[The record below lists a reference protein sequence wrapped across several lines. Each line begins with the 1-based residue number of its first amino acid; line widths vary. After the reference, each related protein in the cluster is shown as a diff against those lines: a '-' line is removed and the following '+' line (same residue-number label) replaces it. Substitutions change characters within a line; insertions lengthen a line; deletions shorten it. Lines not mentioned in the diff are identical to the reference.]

1 MSDTSQT
8 LHALLQEEHAQLVA
22 LAALLEAEFEA
33 ARSSEDLTDILAQ
46 KQTQLAVLDAATGK
60 RLAWLEANKLPT
72 HGLPLREV
80 VAASDDGGQLA
91 DLFTVFESDA
101 KACRERNR
109 QLAQFNLR
117 RQRSVQQ
124 ALRLVTCRP
133 GETDADYT
141 AQGQTD
147 AQLGTR
153 LLGSA

>member
-8 LHALLQEEHAQLVA
+8 LHTLLHEEHAQLIE
-22 LAALLEAEFEA
+22 LAALLDKEFDV
-33 ARSSEDLTDILAQ
+33 ARASEDLTDILAQ
-46 KQTQLAVLDAATGK
+46 KQAQLSVLDAATGK
-60 RLAWLEANKLPT
+60 RLEWLEAHNLPT
-72 HGLPLREV
+72 HGAPLHE
-80 VAASDDGGQLA
+80 VAAAADDNGRLT
-91 DLFTVFESDA
+91 DLLTRFESDA
-101 KACRERNR
+101 RACRERNR

-124 ALRLVTCRP
+124 ALRLLTCRP
-133 GETDADYT
+133 DEVDTDYT